1 MPKTKNAYA
10 LRNFDAKKIL
20 QRRWFKNFNLPV
32 DDDEKV
38 LLGFYNIIENPLEND
53 TPYDSQTVITPI
65 EKSGLKSSNENLEII
80 THLGER
86 TVFYEALLERHIT
99 RLNEIKKYYTENFMA
114 TEKKI
119 WKTKALQATELIKLY
134 RAVLNSTTILREKIS
149 IKVKMLKELFEKDFR
164 QRFFGSRLKQARKAA
179 GLTQRELAERVGFK
193 TYNSIAQYERG
204 LNDPSLP
211 TLFRIA
217 TELKCSADWLL
228 NLK

>member
-32 DDDEKV
+32 DDDEKI

-53 TPYDSQTVITPI
+53 TPYGSQTVITPI
-65 EKSGLKSSNENLEII
+65 EKSDLKSSNENLEII

-119 WKTKALQATELIKLY
+119 WKTKALKATELIKRY
-134 RAVLNSTTILREKIS
+134 
-149 IKVKMLKELFEKDFR
+149 
-164 QRFFGSRLKQARKAA
+164 
-179 GLTQRELAERVGFK
+179 
-193 TYNSIAQYERG
+193 
-204 LNDPSLP
+204 
-211 TLFRIA
+211 
-217 TELKCSADWLL
+217 
-228 NLK
+228 

>member
-65 EKSGLKSSNENLEII
+65 EKSDLKSSNENLEII

-86 TVFYEALLERHIT
+86 TVFYETLLERHIT

>member
-1 MPKTKNAYA
+1 MPHLPTPAQVSTWRAIIMPKTKNAYA
-10 LRNFDAKKIL
+10 LRSFDATKIL
-20 QRRWFKNFNLPV
+20 QRRWFKDFNLPV
-32 DDDEKV
+32 DDDEIFLNVFGKT
-38 LLGFYNIIENPLEND
+38 IEEV
-53 TPYDSQTVITPI
+53 TTV
-65 EKSGLKSSNENLEII
+65 KNLEII
-80 THLGER
+80 TRLGDR
-86 TVFYEALLERHIT
+86 TVFYEALLERHIM
-99 RLNEIKKYYTENFMA
+99 RLSELQRYYVEKFMPTE
-114 TEKKI
+114 EKVYKEKLERTI
-119 WKTKALQATELIKLY
+119 ELMKFY
-134 RAVLNSTTILREKIS
+134 REALNSIATLREKIFL
-149 IKVKMLKELFEKDFR
+149 KVQILKERFEKDFR

>member
-1 MPKTKNAYA
+1 MQKTKNAYA
-10 LRNFDAKKIL
+10 LRSFDATKIL
-20 QRRWFKNFNLPV
+20 QRRWFKDFNLPV
-32 DDDEKV
+32 DNDENI
-38 LLGFYNIIENPLEND
+38 LLSFYNIIE
-53 TPYDSQTVITPI
+53 
-65 EKSGLKSSNENLEII
+65 NENLEII

-119 WKTKALQATELIKLY
+119 WKTKALQATELIKHY
-134 RAVLNSTTILREKIS
+134 REVLNSTTVLREKIS
-149 IKVKMLKELFEKDFR
+149 IKVKALKELFEKDFR
-164 QRFFGSRLKQARKAA
+164 QRFFGSRLRQARKAA

-217 TELKCSADWLL
+217 TELKCSTDWLL

>member
-1 MPKTKNAYA
+1 MTKTKNAYA
-10 LRNFDAKKIL
+10 LRSFDATKIL
-20 QRRWFKNFNLPV
+20 QRRWFKDFNLPV
-32 DDDEKV
+32 DDDENI
-38 LLGFYNIIENPLEND
+38 LLCFYNIVENPLKNA
-53 TPYDSQTVITPI
+53 TPHDSPTVITHM
-65 EKSGLKSSNENLEII
+65 EKSSLKSSNENLEII

-86 TVFYEALLERHIT
+86 TVFYEALIERHIT

-114 TEKKI
+114 TEKKV
-119 WKTKALQATELIKLY
+119 WKTKALQATELIRCY
-134 RAVLNSTTILREKIS
+134 REILNSTTVLREKIS
-149 IKVKMLKELFEKDFR
+149 IKVKTLKELFEKDFR
-164 QRFFGSRLKQARKAA
+164 QRFFGSRLRQARKAA

-217 TELKCSADWLL
+217 TELNCSTDWLL

>member
-65 EKSGLKSSNENLEII
+65 EKSDLKSSNENLEII

-134 RAVLNSTTILREKIS
+134 RAILNSTTILREKIS

>member
-1 MPKTKNAYA
+1 MPKTKDAFA
-10 LRNFDAKKIL
+10 LQKFDTARIL
-20 QRRWFKNFNLPV
+20 QRIWFKDFNFPV
-32 DDDEKV
+32 GDDEDL
-38 LLGFYNIIENPLEND
+38 LLGFLDVFGKKVEGV
-53 TPYDSQTVITPI
+53 TTV
-65 EKSGLKSSNENLEII
+65 KNLEII
-80 THLGER
+80 TRLGDC
-86 TVFYEALLERHIT
+86 TVFYEALIERHIT
-99 RLNEIKKYYTENFMA
+99 RLDELQRYYVEKFMPTE
-114 TEKKI
+114 EKVYKEKLERTI
-119 WKTKALQATELIKLY
+119 ELMKFY
-134 RAVLNSTTILREKIS
+134 REALNSIATLRENIFL
-149 IKVKMLKELFEKDFR
+149 KVQILKERFEKDFR

>member
-10 LRNFDAKKIL
+10 LRSFEATKIL
-20 QRRWFKNFNLPV
+20 QRRWFKDFNLTV
-32 DDDEKV
+32 DNDENI
-38 LLGFYNIIENPLEND
+38 LLSFYNIIE
-53 TPYDSQTVITPI
+53 
-65 EKSGLKSSNENLEII
+65 NENLEII

-119 WKTKALQATELIKLY
+119 WKTKALQATELIKHY
-134 RAVLNSTTILREKIS
+134 REVLNSTKVLREKIS
-149 IKVKMLKELFEKDFR
+149 IKVKALKDLFEKDFR
-164 QRFFGSRLKQARKAA
+164 QRFFGSRLRQARKAA
-179 GLTQRELAERVGFK
+179 GLTQRELAERIGFK

-217 TELKCSADWLL
+217 TELKCSTDWLL